1 MAGLLKTLEFCSLEE
16 EALGLFSLISLLFP
30 NSKQLRR
37 QNHVAS
43 TFCVYCQILLK
54 IKDNFPIFFF
64 LYLWDSEGA
73 THGNEEVGGNYLCRK
88 GKPTLH

>member
-16 EALGLFSLISLLFP
+16 GALGLFSLISLLFP
-30 NSKQLRR
+30 NTKELRR

-54 IKDNFPIFFF
+54 IKDNFPIFFSF
-64 LYLWDSEGA
+64 IFGILRERLMEMK
-73 THGNEEVGGNYLCRK
+73 R
-88 GKPTLH
+88 